1 MVVAAVLESVRR
13 VAFLK
18 GLNVV
23 AESIF
28 AGCGWASRFLEFFSK
43 FPGKVSVYAFFVV
56 SRCCHVVFVAFK
68 LHVLLVCGGLLTKF
82 VIFGIVALFHSLG
95 HAEAHAILH
104 FPSW

>member
-1 MVVAAVLESVRR
+1 MLWLSLSLPDAVGPADSW
-13 VAFLK
+13 
-18 GLNVV
+18 
-23 AESIF
+23 S
-28 AGCGWASRFLEFFSK
+28 FFSK

-56 SRCCHVVFVAFK
+56 SRCRHVVFVAFK
-68 LHVLLVCGGLLTKF
+68 LHVLLVCGGLLTKC